1 MVILG
6 SAGQRVITAGEILC
20 FAGLTAGL
28 RVTQK
33 NEYNITV
40 MTGPSISELVLAPKE
55 IDYTG
60 IVSPTV
66 VIALAPEGIARR
78 KDLFALLGQEALVI
92 QVAGVEI
99 PDTQAQV
106 IQIDFKDQGIK
117 KTDWALASLTTL
129 ARMNKVLNQKMLD
142 AALNERFKGR
152 TLDTVRELVA
162 RVIV

>member
-1 MVILG
+1 M
-6 SAGQRVITAGEILC
+6 
-20 FAGLTAGL
+20 
-28 RVTQK
+28 
-33 NEYNITV
+33 
-40 MTGPSISELVLAPKE
+40 
-55 IDYTG
+55 
-60 IVSPTV
+60 
-66 VIALAPEGIARR
+66 
-78 KDLFALLGQEALVI
+78 
-92 QVAGVEI
+92 AGVEI